1 MKRELVVFAVI
12 GGLLWAATGF
22 SVLAVTFF
30 ENGHQGSM
38 QDQNV
43 IGDSHPGL
51 FLADAKSRDEETSA
65 PLCETSFSDSSQ
77 PHAPQDTDLRS
88 ADAGLAGDEAG
99 RCWQH
104 KAVSLLRFCLFLT

>member
-12 GGLLWAATGF
+12 GGLLWVATGF

-30 ENGHQGSM
+30 DNGPQGSI

-43 IGDSHPGL
+43 IGDSHPGRS
-51 FLADAKSRDEETSA
+51 LADARSRDEETSA
-65 PLCETSFSDSSQ
+65 PLCETSFSDSSPAHPLQ
-77 PHAPQDTDLRS
+77 GTDPRS
-88 ADAGLAGDEAG
+88 ADAEPADDEAG